1 MYCTFWLLIWNVKLG
16 KPAFRPPAFRP
27 LWRFILP
34 PLLISSHKFWF
45 LYEDC
50 VLPPEIFHCVL
61 FANIISLTYSFSFR
75 KGCFRGPSSH
85 YWSYFYNET
94 KSGFRVLSI
103 VSSLELSNCCEDKKK
118 FWLSKIFF
126 YLNQVSLE
134 SGSWLLLMLSRRQEK
149 IVKCSQFDSS
159 SISTK

>member
-1 MYCTFWLLIWNVKLG
+1 MKCTVRFHPFRVGQW
-16 KPAFRPPAFRP
+16 KPPSMFKHLVLRVVSRRFAPRRFAPQRFAPRRFAPTALCPPTFCPPAFRP
-27 LWRFILP
+27 LWRFILT
-34 PLLISSHKFWF
+34 PLLMSSHKFWF

-94 KSGFRVLSI
+94 KSGFRVLSV
-103 VSSLELSNCCEDKKK
+103 VSSLELSNCCEDKKS
-118 FWLSKIFF
+118 F
-126 YLNQVSLE
+126 
-134 SGSWLLLMLSRRQEK
+134 G
-149 IVKCSQFDSS
+149 
-159 SISTK
+159 